1 MSSTFKSGRRRGTWT
16 HMDAQ
21 FGCCEDIAEERILL
35 EERDGYSA
43 GLSL

>member
-1 MSSTFKSGRRRGTWT
+1 MSSTFKSGRRRETWT
-16 HMDAQ
+16 RMDAQ
-21 FGCCEDIAEERILL
+21 FGCHEDIAEERILL

>member
-1 MSSTFKSGRRRGTWT
+1 MSSTFKSGRRRETQILI
-16 HMDAQ
+16 DAQ
-21 FGCCEDIAEERILL
+21 FGCHEDIA